1 MSFPFGIVDLSEL
14 TTLLTDGVQNAFAVS
29 PIFNGSIAP
38 FTVTVSGASPDA
50 VRKDA
55 GCQLTIYLFHI
66 DQDPHQRNAPVTGP
80 RAQPT
85 PAQPMSL
92 NLYYLVTAYA
102 EKNFTQEQQAMSVAL
117 LWFYEHPI
125 LRYQRPNPAEE
136 TRYTLTMQPETAD
149 SLGRLWQ
156 STTASARLSVVYRV
170 GVVFLPAP
178 APPLPPAKAV
188 EIYNVEVDPV

>member
-1 MSFPFGIVDLSEL
+1 MSAPFGIVDLSEL
-14 TTLLTDGVQNAFAVS
+14 TSTLVDSVRDAFANS
-29 PIFNGSIAP
+29 QIFSGTVVP
-38 FTVTVSGASPDA
+38 FDITVSGASPDA

-55 GCQLTIYLFHI
+55 GCQLTLYLFHI

-80 RAQPT
+80 RAQAIPI
-85 PAQPMSL
+85 QPMSL

-102 EKNFTQEQQAMSVAL
+102 EKNFTQEQQAMSVVL

-125 LRYQRPNPAEE
+125 FSTVLHQNQ
-136 TRYTLTMQPETAD
+136 YTLTMQPESAD

-156 STTASARLSVVYRV
+156 STTAAARLSVVYRV

-178 APPLPPAKAV
+178 ATQPLAKRV
-188 EIYNVEVDPV
+188 ETYNVEADLL

>member
-1 MSFPFGIVDLSEL
+1 MSVPFGIVDLSEL
-14 TTLLTDGVQNAFAVS
+14 TTFLTDSVQHAFANS
-29 PIFNGSIAP
+29 QIFGGNIAP
-38 FTVTVSGASPDA
+38 FDITVSGASPDA

-55 GCQLTIYLFHI
+55 GCQLTIYLFHV

-80 RAQPT
+80 RAQPI
-85 PAQPMSL
+85 PMQPMSL

-125 LRYQRPNPAEE
+125 LHQENQ
-136 TRYTLTMQPETAD
+136 YTLTMQPETAD

-156 STTASARLSVVYRV
+156 STTAAARLSVVYRV

-178 APPLPPAKAV
+178 AAQPLAKAV
-188 EIYNVEVDPV
+188 ETYNLEADPV